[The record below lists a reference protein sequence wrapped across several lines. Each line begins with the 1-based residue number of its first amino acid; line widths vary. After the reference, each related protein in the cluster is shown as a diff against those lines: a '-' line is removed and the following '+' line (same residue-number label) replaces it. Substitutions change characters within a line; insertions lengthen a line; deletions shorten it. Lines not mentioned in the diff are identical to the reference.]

1 MLTTF
6 GGDLEAAYRI
16 TRCIQSRYS
25 LGEFIL
31 FTDGYCKSAGTLIA
45 LGADRIVMTD
55 HAELGPLDTQ
65 VMVRDELGEY
75 QSGLIDS
82 DALGSLQQEV
92 FTNFSG
98 QFEKLLSLG
107 RGNLTTQTALRIA
120 SELTLGLFGG
130 IYSQINPIRFG
141 ERARAVQVALQYGER
156 VSSTNVHDG
165 TLGKLATSYPSH
177 GFVIDRQEADSL
189 FIEVYG
195 PSPEMSLL
203 SDCLRTPIDD
213 LHSSGLYTLEHLNAG
228 ISERFRRWIELFFA
242 RSEIEETG
250 ETDSDKDA
258 HLETEN
264 NQQETQRAA
273 TEVNGSNGTKPLRP
287 AACSVSANVYVAP
300 IMEEAENDTKGLE
313 AKINEEFYRIG
324 NPSDK
329 DGNIPDNYKHWVHR
343 DRDRKISAERGRK

>member
-1 MLTTF
+1 MFVDLCPPEPQAPNCILMLTTL

-16 TRCIQSRYS
+16 TRCIQMRYS
-25 LGEFIL
+25 LGDFTL
-31 FTDGYCKSAGTLIA
+31 FTDGHCKSAGTLIA

-98 QFEKLLSLG
+98 QFEKLMSLG
-107 RGNLTTQTALRIA
+107 RGNLTTNTALRIA

-165 TLGKLATSYPSH
+165 ALDKLATSYPSH
-177 GFVIDRQEADSL
+177 GFVIDRKEADSL
-189 FIEVYG
+189 FYEVYR
-195 PSPEMSLL
+195 PSPEMSSLADWIRSL
-203 SDCLRTPIDD
+203 VED
-213 LHSSGLYTLEHLNAG
+213 LNRSGIHTLEYLNG
-228 ISERFRRWIELFFA
+228 GLSERFRRLFELFYDGG
-242 RSEIEETG
+242 SDIEEAG
-250 ETDSDKDA
+250 ETDVDNDGKA
-258 HLETEN
+258 N
-264 NQQETQRAA
+264 QETDNDQQ
-273 TEVNGSNGTKPLRP
+273 
-287 AACSVSANVYVAP
+287 VA
-300 IMEEAENDTKGLE
+300 M
-313 AKINEEFYRIG
+313 
-324 NPSDK
+324 
-329 DGNIPDNYKHWVHR
+329 
-343 DRDRKISAERGRK
+343 